1 MLVDFNIVSRG
12 LFSQNQSTE
21 TSDGRFFLIK
31 NSSCLIVRVNI
42 EPNIAKIPK
51 VVIIKTRYP

>member
-1 MLVDFNIVSRG
+1 MGDF
-12 LFSQNQSTE
+12 LFK
-21 TSDGRFFLIK
+21 IK
-31 NSSCLIVRVNI
+31 NSSCLFVWVNI